1 MRIGREEGGVGS
13 RGLGSVRTSFKYIAH
28 VTKQIHSGRGRG
40 VGVGSLPPKGKE
52 LRGESYYG
60 VKLPYLT
67 AI

>member
-40 VGVGSLPPKGKE
+40 VGVGSLLPRGKNCV
-52 LRGESYYG
+52 GSPTMGSSYH
-60 VKLPYLT
+60 
-67 AI
+67 I